1 MIAVAGTERSEYSP
15 EFPVPNRTILVL
27 LAAAVWGCPA
37 AREAVRSISTKT
49 RNVDAL
55 KRIALTLNRKTYFP
69 HNPFAVQSDA
79 MVIHGCDAS
88 WRTSTRDRRCSV
100 PVAESLIG

>member
-1 MIAVAGTERSEYSP
+1 MIAVAGPDRSGSGP
-15 EFPVPNRTILVL
+15 GFPVPNRTILVL
-27 LAAAVWGCPA
+27 LAAAGWGCPA
-37 AREAVRSISTKT
+37 AREGGSRISTKT
-49 RNVDAL
+49 RNGEPL
-55 KRIALTLNRKTYFP
+55 QRIALTLNRKTYFS
-69 HNPFAVQSDA
+69 HNPFVVQSDA